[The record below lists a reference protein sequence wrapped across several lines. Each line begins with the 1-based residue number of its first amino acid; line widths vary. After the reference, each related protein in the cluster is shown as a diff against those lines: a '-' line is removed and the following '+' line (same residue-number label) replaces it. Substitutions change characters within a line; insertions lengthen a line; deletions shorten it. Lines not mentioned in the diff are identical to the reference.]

1 LLEKT
6 KRSGCK
12 TFGHAT
18 AFGLLV
24 GLILAQTCV
33 TAEERVE
40 RIDFCEVL
48 KDPRQYGGK
57 EITVRA
63 TYFYW
68 FEMSDLYCLSCQDK
82 GKFWLSISSD
92 LDRDSESE
100 LRKAPESGIVNL
112 TVTGK
117 FETGGTYGHL
127 NGYQHELT
135 ATRVRN
141 LVVLAKGLQSPEQ
154 RKQTET
160 KWACGGRSPK

>member
-1 LLEKT
+1 LLEKPNAVDV
-6 KRSGCK
+6 KLSSMRRL
-12 TFGHAT
+12 
-18 AFGLLV
+18 FGLLV
-24 GLILAQTCV
+24 GLILAQTCG

-68 FEMSDLYCLSCQDK
+68 FEMSDLYCLSCQNK
-82 GKFWLSISSD
+82 GKTWLSISSD

-112 TVTGK
+112 TLPASFKPV
-117 FETGGTYGHL
+117 ERL

>member
-82 GKFWLSISSD
+82 GKTWLSISSD

-100 LRKAPESGIVNL
+100 LRKAQFLPLPASLKPVERMD
-112 TVTGK
+112 T
-117 FETGGTYGHL
+117 
-127 NGYQHELT
+127 
-135 ATRVRN
+135 
-141 LVVLAKGLQSPEQ
+141 
-154 RKQTET
+154 
-160 KWACGGRSPK
+160 